1 MGPRGSFPRH
11 DDFSAPQ
18 NNAMR
23 YQLLLTAPR
32 VRRILG
38 LPPGSIRALLTLM
51 TVGFIV
57 VQTAR
62 GVKVSLL
69 WFESLMIVLAHYFAH
84 RRFVP
89 LSPAMREKLK
99 AEDLLEDETHPL
111 HLPKH
116 SLRTIIVLSFVGLAI
131 YLACKRRL
139 LDPVAV
145 PVFISV
151 GSYFLGIGFGAVA
164 SWWNKG
170 KPSTGASWFEDVK
183 AIVTLVAVA
192 LAIVVQIFG
201 WQQSVPYGDKLE
213 ALPLA
218 LMLFYFGS
226 R

>member
-1 MGPRGSFPRH
+1 MRRLLM
-11 DDFSAPQ
+11 DRKTRAP
-18 NNAMR
+18 
-23 YQLLLTAPR
+23 LLLMAPR
-32 VRRILG
+32 PKKTLG

-62 GVKVSLL
+62 GIQVSLL

-99 AEDLLEDETHPL
+99 AEDLIEDESYPL
-111 HLPKH
+111 NLPRH
-116 SLRTIIVLSFVGLAI
+116 SLRTIIVLAFVGLAI
-131 YLACKRRL
+131 YLACQGRL
-139 LDPVAV
+139 RDRVAA

-151 GSYFLGIGFGAVA
+151 GSYFLGIGFGAVVA
-164 SWWNKG
+164 WWNKG
-170 KPSTGASWFEDVK
+170 KPATGASWFEDVK
-183 AIVTLVAVA
+183 AVITLIAVA

-201 WQQSVPYGDKLE
+201 WQQSIPFGDKLE

>member
-1 MGPRGSFPRH
+1 MQRLLRDHATRVP
-11 DDFSAPQ
+11 
-18 NNAMR
+18 
-23 YQLLLTAPR
+23 LLLMAPR
-32 VRRILG
+32 VRKVLG

-57 VQTAR
+57 VQTGR
-62 GVKVSLL
+62 GIQVSLL

-89 LSPAMREKLK
+89 LSPTMREKLK
-99 AEDLLEDETHPL
+99 AEDLIEDETHPL
-111 HLPKH
+111 NLPKH

-131 YLACKRRL
+131 YLACKGRL
-139 LDPVAV
+139 RDRVAA

-164 SWWNKG
+164 AWWNKG
-170 KPSTGASWFEDVK
+170 KPSKGASWFEDVK
-183 AIVTLVAVA
+183 AIVTLIAVA

-201 WQQSVPYGDKLE
+201 WQHSVPYGDKLE

>member
-1 MGPRGSFPRH
+1 MGPRVK
-11 DDFSAPQ
+11 
-18 NNAMR
+18 NA
-23 YQLLLTAPR
+23 
-32 VRRILG
+32 LG

-62 GVKVSLL
+62 GIQVSLL

-99 AEDLLEDETHPL
+99 AEDLIEDESYPL
-111 HLPKH
+111 NLPRH

-131 YLACKRRL
+131 YLACKGRL
-139 LDPVAV
+139 RDRVAA

-151 GSYFLGIGFGAVA
+151 GSYFLGIGIGAVVA
-164 SWWNKG
+164 WWNRG
-170 KPSTGASWFEDVK
+170 KPAAGASWFEDVK
-183 AIVTLVAVA
+183 AVVTLIAVA

-201 WQQSVPYGDKLE
+201 CQQSIPYGDKLE

>member
-1 MGPRGSFPRH
+1 MRHLLMDRKTGTPLLLMGPRVKK
-11 DDFSAPQ
+11 A
-18 NNAMR
+18 
-23 YQLLLTAPR
+23 
-32 VRRILG
+32 LG

-62 GVKVSLL
+62 GIQVSLL

-89 LSPAMREKLK
+89 LSPAMREKLT
-99 AEDLLEDETHPL
+99 AEDLIEDETHPL
-111 HLPKH
+111 NLPKH
-116 SLRTIIVLSFVGLAI
+116 SLRTIIVLAFVGLAI
-131 YLACKRRL
+131 YLACKGRL
-139 LDPVAV
+139 RDRVAA

-151 GSYFLGIGFGAVA
+151 GSYFLGIGVGAVVA
-164 SWWNKG
+164 WWNRG
-170 KPSTGASWFEDVK
+170 KPVKGASWFEDVK
-183 AIVTLVAVA
+183 AVVTLIAVA
-192 LAIVVQIFG
+192 LAIVVQLFG
-201 WQQSVPYGDKLE
+201 WQQSIPFGEKLE

>member
-1 MGPRGSFPRH
+1 MQRLLR
-11 DDFSAPQ
+11 DRAKSAP
-18 NNAMR
+18 
-23 YQLLLTAPR
+23 LLLMAPR
-32 VRRILG
+32 NRKVLG

-62 GVKVSLL
+62 GLHVGLL

-89 LSPAMREKLK
+89 LSPEMRERLK
-99 AEDLLEDETHPL
+99 ADDLLEDDVNPL

-116 SLRTIIVLSFVGLAI
+116 SLRTLIVLSFVGLAI

-145 PVFISV
+145 PVFVTV
-151 GSYFLGIGFGAVA
+151 GSYFLGIGFGAIGE
-164 SWWNKG
+164 WWCKG
-170 KPSTGASWFEDVK
+170 RPIKGASWFDDVRALVTVF
-183 AIVTLVAVA
+183 AIA
-192 LAIVVQIFG
+192 LTIVVQIFD
-201 WQQSVPYGDKLE
+201 WQDRIPYGTKLE
-213 ALPLA
+213 ILPLA

>member
-1 MGPRGSFPRH
+1 ML
-11 DDFSAPQ
+11 
-18 NNAMR
+18 M
-23 YQLLLTAPR
+23 APR

-57 VQTAR
+57 VQTGR
-62 GVKVSLL
+62 GIQVSLL

-89 LSPAMREKLK
+89 LSPTMREKLK
-99 AEDLLEDETHPL
+99 AEDLIEDETHPL
-111 HLPKH
+111 NLPKH
-116 SLRTIIVLSFVGLAI
+116 SLRTLIVLSFVGLAI
-131 YLACKRRL
+131 YLACQGRL
-139 LDPVAV
+139 RDRVAG

-164 SWWNKG
+164 AWWNKG
-170 KPSTGASWFEDVK
+170 KPSKGASWFEDVK

-213 ALPLA
+213 AIPLA

>member
-1 MGPRGSFPRH
+1 MGTP
-11 DDFSAPQ
+11 
-18 NNAMR
+18 
-23 YQLLLTAPR
+23 LLLMAPR
-32 VRRILG
+32 VRKTLG

-62 GVKVSLL
+62 GIRVSLL

-89 LSPAMREKLK
+89 LSPSMREKLK

-111 HLPKH
+111 NLPKH
-116 SLRTIIVLSFVGLAI
+116 SLRTIIVLAFVGLAI
-131 YLACKRRL
+131 WLACQGRL
-139 LDPVAV
+139 RDPVAV

-151 GSYFLGIGFGAVA
+151 GSYFLGIGFGTVVA
-164 SWWNKG
+164 WWNRG
-170 KPSTGASWFEDVK
+170 KPITGPSWFEDVK
-183 AIVTLVAVA
+183 AVVTLIAVA
-192 LAIVVQIFG
+192 FAIVVQLLG
-201 WQQSVPYGDKLE
+201 WQQSIPFAEKLE

>member
-1 MGPRGSFPRH
+1 MQRLLRDHATRVP
-11 DDFSAPQ
+11 
-18 NNAMR
+18 
-23 YQLLLTAPR
+23 LLLMAPR
-32 VRRILG
+32 VRKVLG

-57 VQTAR
+57 AQTAR
-62 GVKVSLL
+62 GIRVSLL

-89 LSPAMREKLK
+89 LSPTMREKLK

-111 HLPKH
+111 NLPKH
-116 SLRTIIVLSFVGLAI
+116 SLRTIIVLSFIGLAI
-131 YLACKRRL
+131 YLGFKGRL
-139 LDPVAV
+139 RDPVAV

-151 GSYFLGIGFGAVA
+151 GSYFLGIGFGTVA
-164 SWWNKG
+164 AWWNKG
-170 KPSTGASWFEDVK
+170 KPSKGASWFEDVK
-183 AIVTLVAVA
+183 ALITLVAVT
-192 LAIVVQIFG
+192 LVIVVQLFG
-201 WQQSVPYGDKLE
+201 WQQSLPYADKLE

>member
-1 MGPRGSFPRH
+1 MQPHPPAH
-11 DDFSAPQ
+11 TINAP
-18 NNAMR
+18 
-23 YQLLLTAPR
+23 LLLMPPR
-32 VRRILG
+32 ARKTLG

-57 VQTAR
+57 AQTAR
-62 GVKVSLL
+62 GIHVSLL

-111 HLPKH
+111 NLPKH
-116 SLRTIIVLSFVGLAI
+116 SLRTIIVLAFVGLAI
-131 YLACKRRL
+131 WLTCRGRL
-139 LDPVAV
+139 RDPVAV

-151 GSYFLGIGFGAVA
+151 GSYFLGIGFGTVVA
-164 SWWNKG
+164 WWHRG
-170 KPSTGASWFEDVK
+170 KPSTGPSWFEDAK
-183 AIVTLVAVA
+183 AVVTLIAVA
-192 LAIVVQIFG
+192 FAIVVQLFG
-201 WQQSVPYGDKLE
+201 WQQSIPFAEKLE